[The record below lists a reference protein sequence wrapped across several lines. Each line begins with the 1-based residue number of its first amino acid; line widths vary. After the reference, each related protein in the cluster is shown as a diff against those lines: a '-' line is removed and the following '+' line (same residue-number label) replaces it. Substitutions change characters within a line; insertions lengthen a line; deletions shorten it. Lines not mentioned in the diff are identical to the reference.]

1 MKVAHTAGKLVTLV
15 LAALALPALGCN
27 DKNPAPVPTG
37 APVVQVAVPLQRI
50 VTDYNVFIART
61 QAVNSVDVKPRV
73 TGYLTKICFK
83 DGVVVDENQVLF
95 EIDDRPYKAA
105 LDRSKAELKYRKAA
119 LVEAQAFYDIGV
131 AVQKQEKGAI
141 SQQEI
146 TKRFGARDEAAA
158 AIEVAEAT
166 LYNAQLNYD
175 WCKVAVNPPLK
186 GRISRHL
193 VDEGNL
199 VTADQTVLA
208 NVVSLDPMWAY
219 FPVDENSA
227 QEYQEKIMQGKL
239 KSARD
244 TKVDVEMAL
253 GLSTDFGFKGY
264 IDYVGN
270 QFDPNTGS
278 LTVRATI
285 PNKDGKLYAGEFG
298 RVRVPMSEP
307 HKALLVADSAIGFE
321 QGQRYV
327 LVVNDQNVVEQR
339 GVEVGQLHGGFREVR
354 RYRAITEVN
363 AQGQNAAREIEVLR
377 PTDRLVVN
385 GLQRVRPGITVDPR
399 VVDMALLVA
408 GQDSDTRPNVSPPA
422 KAPAAAKEKK

>member
-1 MKVAHTAGKLVTLV
+1 MNVMHRVGKLV
-15 LAALALPALGCN
+15 ALAGLALLAFGCTS
-27 DKNPAPVPTG
+27 KNPAPVATP
-37 APVVQVAVPLQRI
+37 APIVEVAVPLQRI
-50 VTDYNVFIART
+50 VTDYNVYIART
-61 QAVNSVDVKPRV
+61 QAVKSVNVKPRV
-73 TGYLTKICFK
+73 TGYLTKICFA
-83 DGVVVDENQVLF
+83 DGVMVNEDQVLF

-105 LDRSKAELKYRKAA
+105 LDRAKGELKYRKAA
-119 LVEAQAFYDIGV
+119 LVEAQAFYDIGL

-158 AIEVAEAT
+158 AIEVADAN

-175 WCKVAVNPPLK
+175 WCKVTINPPLK

-227 QEYQEKIMQGKL
+227 QEYQEKIMEGKL

-244 TKVDVEMAL
+244 ARVDVEMAL
-253 GLSTDFGFKGY
+253 GLSTDFGFKGH

-285 PNKDGKLYAGEFG
+285 PNPEGRLYAGEFG

-307 HKALLVADSAIGFE
+307 HEALLVADSAIGFE
-321 QGQRYV
+321 QGQRHV
-327 LVVNDQNVVEQR
+327 LVVNDQNVVETR
-339 GVEVGQLHGGFREVR
+339 GVEVGQLHDGFREVK
-354 RYRAITEVN
+354 RYRTVVEVN
-363 AQGQNAAREIEVLR
+363 AEGKNVARQIEVLR
-377 PTDRLVVN
+377 PTDRVLVS
-385 GLQRVRPGITVDPR
+385 GLQRVRPGVTVQPR
-399 VVDMALLVA
+399 LTDMALLVA
-408 GQDSDTRPNVSPPA
+408 APNKDVRPGSVGSPTTPA
-422 KAPAAAKEKK
+422 KSKGKK

>member
-1 MKVAHTAGKLVTLV
+1 MNVWNQVGKLVALASLAL
-15 LAALALPALGCN
+15 LAASCTS
-27 DKNPAPVPTG
+27 KNPAPVATP
-37 APVVQVAVPLQRI
+37 APVVEVAVPLERI
-50 VTDYNVFIART
+50 VTDYNVYIART
-61 QAVNSVDVKPRV
+61 QAVKSVDVKPRV

-83 DGVVVDENQVLF
+83 DGDMVKENEVLF

-105 LDRSKAELKYRKAA
+105 LDRATAELKYRKAA
-119 LVEAQAFYDIGV
+119 LVEAQAFYDIGL

-146 TKRFGARDEAAA
+146 TKRLGGRDEAAA

-166 LYNAQLNYD
+166 LYNAKLNYD
-175 WCKVAVNPPLK
+175 WCKVTINPPLQ

-227 QEYQEKIMQGKL
+227 QEYQEKVMEGKL

-244 TKVDVEMAL
+244 ARVDVAMAL
-253 GLSTDFGFKGY
+253 GLSTHFDFKGY

-285 PNKDGKLYAGEFG
+285 PNKDARLYAGEFG

-307 HKALLVADSAIGFE
+307 HKGLLVADSAIGFE
-321 QGQRYV
+321 QGQRYI

-339 GVEVGQLHGGFREVR
+339 GVEVGQLHDGFREVR
-354 RYRAITEVN
+354 RYRTVTELN
-363 AQGQNAAREIEVLR
+363 AEGKNVARDIEVLR
-377 PTDRLVVN
+377 PTDRLIVS
-385 GLQRVRPGITVDPR
+385 GLQRVRPGVTVQPR
-399 VVDMALLVA
+399 VVNMALLVA
-408 GQDSDTRPNVSPPA
+408 GRDTDVRPNVGPLP
-422 KAPAAAKEKK
+422 KAPVKGKK